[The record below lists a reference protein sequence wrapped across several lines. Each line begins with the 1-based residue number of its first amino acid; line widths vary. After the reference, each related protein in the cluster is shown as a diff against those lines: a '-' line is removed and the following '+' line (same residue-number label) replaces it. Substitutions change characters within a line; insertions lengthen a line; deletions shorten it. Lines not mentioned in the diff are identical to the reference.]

1 MLRRKKSKERGAAA
15 VEFALVLPFF
25 LLLVL
30 GTIDYGY
37 FFFVSEVV
45 TNAAREGARA
55 GSVLDPS
62 KPDSAAEAEAKL
74 RAEEYLKNGG
84 LEMQG
89 VTPNAGTGADVNPEA
104 PAIRS
109 VRVDI
114 AYPVGSITGFLPVG
128 VMIPEKSKAHAVMRW
143 Q

>member
-1 MLRRKKSKERGAAA
+1 MRRRIKSRERGAAA
-15 VEFALVLPFF
+15 VEFAMVLPLF

-37 FFFVSEVV
+37 YFFVSEIV

-55 GSVLDPS
+55 GSVLDPNA
-62 KPDSAAEAEAKL
+62 SASVVATEAKA

-84 LEMQG
+84 LTVQG
-89 VTPNAGTGADVNPEA
+89 VTSNAGTAVNPEA
-104 PAIRS
+104 PAVPS

-114 AYPVGSITGFLPVG
+114 AYRVGSLTGFLPVG
-128 VMIPEKSKAHAVMRW
+128 LMIPEFSKAYAVMRW